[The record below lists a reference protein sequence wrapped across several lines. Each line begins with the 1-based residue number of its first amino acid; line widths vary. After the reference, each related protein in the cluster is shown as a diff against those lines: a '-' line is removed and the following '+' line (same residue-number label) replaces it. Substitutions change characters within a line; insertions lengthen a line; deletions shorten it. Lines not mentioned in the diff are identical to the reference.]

1 MYFLGIS
8 EQLFEVNREIRHRQM
23 ILDAAEKSGC
33 ENLPTVARNRDEIAE
48 LEQIRA
54 NLEAIQ
60 GRVK

>member
-1 MYFLGIS
+1 MSFHGLS
-8 EQLFEVNREIRHRQM
+8 ETLIEINREIRNRQM
-23 ILDAAEKSGC
+23 VLDAAVKIGC
-33 ENLPTVARNRDEIAE
+33 DNLPTIAVNRSEIAE

>member
-1 MYFLGIS
+1 MSFDATLAVI
-8 EQLFEVNREIRHRQM
+8 NHEIRTRKM
-23 ILDAAEKSGC
+23 ILAAAAKVGC
-33 ENLPTVARNRDEIAE
+33 DNLPTIAANRSEIAE